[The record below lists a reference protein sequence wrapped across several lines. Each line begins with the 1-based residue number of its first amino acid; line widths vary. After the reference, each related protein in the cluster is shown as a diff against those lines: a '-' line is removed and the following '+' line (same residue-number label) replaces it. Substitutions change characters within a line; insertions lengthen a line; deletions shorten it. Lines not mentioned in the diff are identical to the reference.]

1 MKPKAFIF
9 DFFGVMCPN
18 ISGNWNK
25 KHSNEISLEEQEM
38 YLRDADS
45 GRISEQEAFTLLA
58 KKISQQGDTLRN
70 EWISS
75 AVVYQEMVNYIIELK
90 NTSKVVVCSNAPKT
104 FFYEVLKKNN
114 IETLFDIV
122 VVSEE
127 VGLLKPDP
135 KMFELVL
142 KKLGMQKG
150 EVIFFD
156 DTKKNV
162 EGAEKFGIKAIW
174 FNSPNQI
181 EPFTS

>member
-75 AVVYQEMVNYIIELK
+75 SVV
-90 NTSKVVVCSNAPKT
+90 
-104 FFYEVLKKNN
+104 
-114 IETLFDIV
+114 
-122 VVSEE
+122 
-127 VGLLKPDP
+127 
-135 KMFELVL
+135 
-142 KKLGMQKG
+142 
-150 EVIFFD
+150 
-156 DTKKNV
+156 
-162 EGAEKFGIKAIW
+162 
-174 FNSPNQI
+174 
-181 EPFTS
+181 